1 MPEKDYAG
9 YVVTR
14 PLETA
19 EEVMLS
25 DAVNA
30 TKLSETQK
38 TSLIGRLSE
47 TSGTVN
53 KGMFG
58 ADP

>member
-1 MPEKDYAG
+1 
-9 YVVTR
+9 
-14 PLETA
+14 
-19 EEVMLS
+19 MLS